1 MPAERPAP
9 NPPSADSTA
18 TTRPAA
24 RGHARKIALVA
35 AIAIVAGGYY
45 YWQRTAADGDAD
57 RPLMATAAYGDVENT
72 VAAAGNLQ
80 PSNTV
85 PVGAQVSGQLRKVHV
100 KVGDQVTLG
109 QLLGEIDARVQ
120 VNKVASSE
128 ANIASAEAQL
138 EARRSALDLARSNAE
153 RAERLMGER
162 ATSQQEYDSAMNN
175 LASAEASYFA
185 QLKSIEQNKATL
197 ATDKTQLEYT
207 SLFAPIDGTV
217 VSMAVKEG
225 TTLNATQQ
233 SPTVMSIANLSTMTV
248 ETQISEADV
257 GKLWIGMDVYFN
269 TLSGGTR
276 RWYSTLRQ
284 ILPTPTATNN
294 VVTYTGLFDVENGDG
309 ALLSGMTTQVYFV
322 TSAARGVLTV
332 PVGAL
337 TFADAARGADGAMA
351 RASAP
356 GSMPPGPAA
365 TVEQGERI
373 ERAGA
378 PRENGGSPRFGEV
391 SFSRRSDASSGS
403 SPGSSFNGARGA
415 LAAARQAQAQRQAK
429 VRVVNADGAINE
441 REVTVGVT
449 SRVTAEVIA
458 GLTEGE
464 QVVAGIVQAAAPSTA
479 GNNQNQSF
487 QGGFPGGGF
496 PGGGFP
502 GNFPTNNNNPRGR

>member
-9 NPPSADSTA
+9 DTTAAPSAA
-18 TTRPAA
+18 PTTRA
-24 RGHARKIALVA
+24 RTTRGRKVALLA
-35 AIAIVAGGYY
+35 AIAIVGGGGYY
-45 YWQRTAADGDAD
+45 YWQRSAADDAAD
-57 RPLMATAAYGDVENT
+57 RPLIATAAYGDVENT
-72 VAAAGNLQ
+72 VASAGNLQ

-100 KVGDQVTLG
+100 QVGAQVTMG

-120 VNKVASSE
+120 ANKVAASE

-138 EARRSALDLARSNAE
+138 EARRSALDLARANAE

-175 LASAEASYFA
+175 LASAEAAYFA
-185 QLKSIEQNKATL
+185 QVKSIEQNKATL

-207 SLFAPIDGTV
+207 NLFAPIDGTV
-217 VSMAVKEG
+217 VEIAMKEG

-257 GKLWIGMDVYFN
+257 GKLWLGMDVYFT

-284 ILPTPTATNN
+284 ILPKPTSTNN
-294 VVTYTGLFDVENGDG
+294 VVTYTGLFDVDNGDG

-322 TSAARGVLTV
+322 TSAARDVLTV

-337 TFADAARGADGAMA
+337 TFADVPRGSPGVTARTGSTGGAQAGGSPARGERVEMPRTAGAAPPRFDDVSFPRGSAPNVVATDGAVSGQ
-351 RASAP
+351 RGGLS
-356 GSMPPGPAA
+356 GPAA
-365 TVEQGERI
+365 
-373 ERAGA
+373 
-378 PRENGGSPRFGEV
+378 
-391 SFSRRSDASSGS
+391 
-403 SPGSSFNGARGA
+403 
-415 LAAARQAQAQRQAK
+415 AARRAQMPRQAK
-429 VRVVNADGAINE
+429 VRVVSEDGTIAE
-441 REVTVGVT
+441 REITVGVT
-449 SRVTAEVIA
+449 SRITAEVKA
-458 GLTEGE
+458 GLAEGD
-464 QVVAGIVQAAAPSTA
+464 QVVAGILQPTAPGNA
-479 GNNQNQSF
+479 GGNQNNNQPVF
-487 QGGFPGGGF
+487 VIPGGGF

-502 GNFPTNNNNPRGR
+502 NNNRGR

>member
-1 MPAERPAP
+1 MAR
-9 NPPSADSTA
+9 
-18 TTRPAA
+18 RA
-24 RGHARKIALVA
+24 RGKVALLAVIAVA
-35 AIAIVAGGYY
+35 GGGYY
-45 YWQRTAADGDAD
+45 YWQRGASDSAAD
-57 RPLMATAAYGDVENT
+57 RPLLATATFGDVENT

-100 KVGDQVTLG
+100 KVGDQVTTG

-120 VNKVASSE
+120 ANKVAASE

-153 RAERLMGER
+153 RAERLMAER

-175 LASAEASYFA
+175 LANAEASYFA
-185 QLKSIEQNKATL
+185 QVKSIEQNKSNL

-207 SLFAPIDGTV
+207 NLFAPIDGTV
-217 VSMAVKEG
+217 VSMAMKEG

-233 SPTVMSIANLSTMTV
+233 SPTVMQIANLSTMTV

-294 VVTYTGLFDVENGDG
+294 VVTYTGLFDVENDDG

-322 TSAARGVLTV
+322 TSAARDVLTV

-337 TFADAARGADGAMA
+337 VFAAAPPRGAAGPTA
-351 RASAP
+351 RL
-356 GSMPPGPAA
+356 GPAGSA
-365 TVEQGERI
+365 GAGGLGGPVA
-373 ERAGA
+373 AGA
-378 PRENGGSPRFGEV
+378 PSGRVV
-391 SFSRRSDASSGS
+391 SFERGGAPSAAVSPGGFNGQRSGS
-403 SPGSSFNGARGA
+403 
-415 LAAARQAQAQRQAK
+415 AAANRAQAPRQAK
-429 VRVVNADGAINE
+429 VRVVNSDGSVTE
-441 REVTVGVT
+441 RDVTVGVT
-449 SRVTAEVIA
+449 SRVMAEVIA
-458 GLTEGE
+458 GLAEDE
-464 QVVAGIVQAAAPSTA
+464 QVVAGIVQAAAPSNAA
-479 GNNQNQSF
+479 GGNQNGNRNQGF
-487 QGGFPGGGF
+487 VIPGGGFPGGGF
-496 PGGGFP
+496 PGGG
-502 GNFPTNNNNPRGR
+502 GR